1 MIDKMVF
8 FAQCLDDEGVAQ
20 VYVRTI
26 PGPDLQLPAGVE
38 LPIMLEY
45 GWNMP
50 IQIPDL
56 KWTARGITATLSFNQ
71 TPHKTFVP
79 WDAVVAISPRGQGVM
94 VSWEW
99 YVPSFAQSEVT
110 RHPIKPQA
118 KRLWSVPGDG
128 GK

>member
-71 TPHKTFVP
+71 TPYTTFVP
-79 WDAVVAISPRGQGVM
+79 WEAVVAISPRGAGCV
-94 VSWEW
+94 VAWEG
-99 YVPSFAQSEVT
+99 YVPGFVQAEVT
-110 RHPIKPQA
+110 HQPAAPS
-118 KRLWSVPGDG
+118 KRPSLSVMKG